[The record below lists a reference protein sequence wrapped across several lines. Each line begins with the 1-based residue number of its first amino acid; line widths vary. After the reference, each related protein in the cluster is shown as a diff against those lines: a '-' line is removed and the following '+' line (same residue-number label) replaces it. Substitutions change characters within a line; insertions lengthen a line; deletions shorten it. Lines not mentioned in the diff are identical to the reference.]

1 MTCLCFSSLNA
12 DKLDDIQF
20 YAMERILQFGEIGS
34 ELNNKPFTLYYEGR
48 IDAYMDMID
57 YIDNFKSENKAFTQ

>member
-1 MTCLCFSSLNA
+1 
-12 DKLDDIQF
+12 
-20 YAMERILQFGEIGS
+20 MERILQFGEIGS